1 MLLRFIRWL
10 TPRHAILTAV
20 IPGRPPIGCV
30 TLRGRPTMA
39 TLIVDVVADDRVLGS
54 ATLAP
59 GEWLAE
65 IPLSGWR
72 GEWPRAVI
80 RHW

>member
-1 MLLRFIRWL
+1 MVTHIIRRLR
-10 TPRHAILTAV
+10 PRSALLTAI
-20 IPGRPPIGCV
+20 IPGQPPNACV
-30 TLRGRPTMA
+30 TLRGRAAAAP
-39 TLIVDVVADDRVLGS
+39 LIVDIVVADRVLGS

-59 GEWLAE
+59 DEWLAE

-80 RHW
+80 RR

>member
-1 MLLRFIRWL
+1 MLLRVFRWL
-10 TPRHAILTAV
+10 RPRHAVLTAI
-20 IPGRPPIGCV
+20 IPGRPPIACV
-30 TLRGRPTMA
+30 TLRGRPA
-39 TLIVDVVADDRVLGS
+39 AAPLIVDIIVDDRVLGS

-72 GEWPRAVI
+72 GEWPRATI
-80 RHW
+80 RR